1 MNKLEDKWTAGD
13 NALPARKEIATNDAN
28 KSIMNN
34 ISDTMITT
42 YFSSTLD
49 LPAD

>member
-1 MNKLEDKWTAGD
+1 LENKWTAGD
-13 NALPARKEIATNDAN
+13 NALPTRKEVATNDAN
-28 KSIMNN
+28 EGTMND
-34 ISDTMITT
+34 ISDAIIAT